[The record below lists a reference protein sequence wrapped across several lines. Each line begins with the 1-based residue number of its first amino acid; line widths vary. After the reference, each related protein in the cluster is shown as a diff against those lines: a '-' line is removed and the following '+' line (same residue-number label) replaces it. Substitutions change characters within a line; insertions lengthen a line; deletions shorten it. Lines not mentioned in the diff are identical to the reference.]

1 MAPATVCIPGMFS
14 YAALGGLVAGWLGW
28 GDWAVVVLAAV
39 FVLMSVHHFMEK

>member
-1 MAPATVCIPGMFS
+1 MNPKTIGAIQ
-14 YAALGGLVAGWLGW
+14 LIGGLVAGWLGW